1 MTLLVDFYRA
11 ASTISAYHF
20 FVFLVSSHLGCPSRW
35 AVGETVDKNR
45 RKSTDF
51 ESFFFYFWPS
61 DDVSTGWIW
70 VPFYSYFLPGVAE
83 FDWLLRAF
91 YSFLYTHTHT
101 HTHTHTQTH
110 HTHTRARGRRTGSV
124 SCAGVPSVASPSPLR
139 NRSEDSKISRRGR

>member
-51 ESFFFYFWPS
+51 ESFFFIFGLPTTFQRVGFGSHFILIFYLVLPS
-61 DDVSTGWIW
+61 LTG
-70 VPFYSYFLPGVAE
+70 FYELFM
-83 FDWLLRAF
+83 AF
-91 YSFLYTHTHT
+91 FTHTHT